1 MKDCDENQC
10 AAGGAYGAGPCG
22 KNMDCKNKCQGYE
35 CVCISEYIPGNFEN
49 FIYFVYPDFKKFENI
64 DLRQLHF
71 KTNIILRQINLR
83 QFF

>member
-35 CVCISEYIPGNFEN
+35 CVCIPEYIPGNFERVS
-49 FIYFVYPDFKKFENI
+49 YFVYPHCKKLLS
-64 DLRQLHF
+64 DLTF
-71 KTNIILRQINLR
+71 
-83 QFF
+83 